1 MKKNLLAASLALA
14 LGSMSGVASAA
25 LEVNTN
31 GVGQINV
38 LPYYSVQ
45 DSYNTLMTITNTDE
59 VNGKVVKVRF
69 RAAEWSDDAL
79 DFQIFLS
86 PADVWTGAFGIVDG
100 KLVLKTSDKSC
111 TLPAALDGQEFTTIR
126 VEGGNVDSLKEGYV
140 EIITMAD
147 IPPKLNGADP
157 TDAGNTANP
166 LFTAVKHV
174 NGIAP
179 CGATVAGLVENSTR
193 IARPGTVADD
203 ATAVVAAAANAQG
216 SWMLPP
222 SSSLTSSATVIAVND
237 SKAFTVPGTA
247 ITGLLADFP
256 QVQYFR
262 QSNTSFT
269 FANNAA
275 ADLLTADRLFWP
287 QQTADQEGAAY
298 PVYQFDLPDLSTPF
312 APAGSAVARRNLIAQ
327 LLQKSTLATDYV
339 IAPSIQASTDIV
351 LSQPVR
357 RYFYTY
363 TEVADPAVAGVDY
376 NRTIRGEK
384 FDVAGEVGTPYH
396 ALTIGNKVEV
406 GAPTFWDREE
416 QTFVSAD
423 DIVVSPQEPGEAAKY
438 FLEGEVSVV
447 SIKNGEGATGALG
460 ASLTNV
466 DWSFA
471 QSYTSGWAKL
481 NTVAQGIDP
490 ADLVAPYDV
499 AGTALPLIGFTA
511 INIFNAGAGAAGTNY
526 GQVLPLRVSG
536 LSRIQCESGGLRPAG
551 ACKDKGGLARLC
563 CFCRL

>member
-111 TLPAALDGQEFTTIR
+111 TLPAALDGQEFTAIR
-126 VEGGNVDSLKEGYV
+126 VNGGNVDSLKEGYV

-147 IPPKLNGADP
+147 IPPKAQAIAGTVDLP
-157 TDAGNTANP
+157 TYTATTVANP

-174 NGIAP
+174 NGVAP
-179 CGATVAGLVENSTR
+179 CGTTVTGLLEDSTRARANSEGVYDTVAW
-193 IARPGTVADD
+193 AA
-203 ATAVVAAAANAQG
+203 VAAGDIDADTVKGLQQTWFKPAT
-216 SWMLPP
+216 
-222 SSSLTSSATVIAVND
+222 SSLTSSATVIAVND

-247 ITGLLADFP
+247 IRGDVSDFA

-262 QSNTSFT
+262 QSNTSTT
-269 FANNAA
+269 FANNAEA
-275 ADLLTADRLFWP
+275 VQLTADRLFWP
-287 QQTADQEGAAY
+287 QQTAGEEGAAY
-298 PVYQFDLPDLSTPF
+298 PVFQFDLPDLSTPF
-312 APAGSAVARRNLIAQ
+312 DLELATADAVAWRDEIAT
-327 LLQKSTLATDYV
+327 LLQKGSLATDYV
-339 IAPSIQASTDIV
+339 IAPSIKAATDVV

-363 TEVADPAVAGVDY
+363 VEDASVTPVEGTTF
-376 NRTIRGEK
+376 NRTIRDTKYLVGGENQ
-384 FDVAGEVGTPYH
+384 TPY
-396 ALTIGNKVEV
+396 AELTISNKVQV
-406 GAPTFWDREE
+406 DAPKFWDREE

-447 SIKNGEGATGALG
+447 SIKNGEGPTGAIG
-460 ASLTNV
+460 ARLTNV
-466 DWSFA
+466 DWSFT
-471 QSYTSGWAKL
+471 QNYTSGWAVL
-481 NTVAQGIDP
+481 SAVAQENSATATKQISG
-490 ADLVAPYDV
+490 
-499 AGTALPLIGFTA
+499 GTLSAELPVIGFTA

-526 GQVLPLRVSG
+526 GQVLPLRV
-536 LSRIQCESGGLRPAG
+536 L
-551 ACKDKGGLARLC
+551 D
-563 CFCRL
+563 

>member
-45 DSYNTLMTITNTDE
+45 DSYNTLMTITNTDQ

-100 KLVLKTSDKSC
+100 NLVLKTSDKSC
-111 TLPAALDGQEFTTIR
+111 SLPAALDGQQFTTIR

-147 IPPKLNGADP
+147 IPPLAQTVAGVATLPTYAD
-157 TDAGNTANP
+157 TAGVANP

-174 NGIAP
+174 NGVAP
-179 CGATVAGLVENSTR
+179 CGTTVTGLLEDSTR
-193 IARPGTVADD
+193 SRAAAWAAATPD
-203 ATAVVAAAANAQG
+203 ATTAKDLQQTWFKPAT
-216 SWMLPP
+216 
-222 SSSLTSSATVIAVND
+222 SSLTSSATVIAVND

-247 ITGLLADFP
+247 IRGAAGDFA

-262 QSNTSFT
+262 QSNTSTT
-269 FANNAA
+269 FADNVAA
-275 ADLLTADRLFWP
+275 NRLTSDRLFWP
-287 QQTADQEGAAY
+287 QQTAGEEGAAY

-312 APAGSAVARRNLIAQ
+312 NAALGAADAVAWRDSLAL
-327 LLQKSTLATDYV
+327 LLQKGLLATDYV
-339 IAPSIQASTDIV
+339 IAPSIQASTDVV

-363 TEVADPAVAGVDY
+363 TEVAAPTAVAGVDY

-384 FDVAGEVGTPYH
+384 FEVLGEADTPYA
-396 ALTIGNKVEV
+396 ALTIGNKVQV

-416 QTFVSAD
+416 QTFVSED

-447 SIKNGEGATGALG
+447 SIKNGAGATGALG

-466 DWSFA
+466 DWSFT
-471 QSYTSGWAKL
+471 QNYTSGWATL
-481 NTVAQGIDP
+481 NTVAQD
-490 ADLVAPYDV
+490 AVVAVPYT
-499 AGTALPLIGFTA
+499 TAQLPLIGFTA

-526 GQVLPLRVSG
+526 GQVLPLRD
-536 LSRIQCESGGLRPAG
+536 LL
-551 ACKDKGGLARLC
+551 K
-563 CFCRL
+563 